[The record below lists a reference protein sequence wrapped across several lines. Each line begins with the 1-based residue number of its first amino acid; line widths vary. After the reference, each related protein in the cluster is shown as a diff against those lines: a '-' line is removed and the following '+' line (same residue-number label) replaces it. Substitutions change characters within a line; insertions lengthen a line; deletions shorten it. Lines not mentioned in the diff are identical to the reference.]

1 MKTLAC
7 FAAILL
13 ASTAPATTLTV
24 APRSTVFM
32 NGSSNVARWRC
43 SGSTLSGSMEVATP
57 LEQINH
63 LIDRIE
69 DGQIGEMLAHPD
81 LATIPQ
87 PQFELTI
94 PIEALRCSGGRPME
108 RDLVAA
114 LSAIRYPSIRIH
126 FRELR
131 GGVEHD
137 IDARTYRMTV
147 VTDISLAGSTRA
159 VDTVVTAERVS
170 KEAFRITAAV
180 PLKMTDFGIQPPR
193 ALFGMIRAADQLT
206 VSLTLVLEARP
217 HA

>member
-7 FAAILL
+7 FAAILFAL
-13 ASTAPATTLTV
+13 TASATTLTV

-43 SGSTLSGSMEVATP
+43 SGSTLSGTMEVATP

-81 LATIPQ
+81 RATIPP

-94 PIEALRCSGGRPME
+94 PVEALRCSGGRPME

-114 LSAIRYPSIRIH
+114 LNAIQYPSIRIR
-126 FRELR
+126 FREVR
-131 GGVEHD
+131 GAVEHD
-137 IDARTYRMTV
+137 MDARTYRVTV
-147 VTDISLAGSTRA
+147 ATDISLAGFTRA
-159 VDTVVTAERVS
+159 VDTIVTAERLS
-170 KEAFRITAAV
+170 PETFRITATV
-180 PLKMTDFGIQPPR
+180 PLKMTEFGIQPPR